1 MGKYNLGEVST
12 VVSDKIQKKG
22 LYVNEKKADDLV
34 YDIDLQL
41 NAIKKSLTKIQSLIN
56 QSVNMGV
63 VSGKRATAFK
73 SWARKAKSQAN
84 QSEKLRV
91 SLVESYRDDVKAYP
105 IYLLDERIASLEAK
119 IVELSNKMW
128 GEIHGKEN

>member
-119 IVELSNKMW
+119 IVELSNKM
-128 GEIHGKEN
+128 